1 MNIVRVFL
9 VKQSPLVTCS
19 AGQRYSL
26 FTYPITQYVLSD
38 SVTTLLLKNL
48 FKDFYLIFYLI
59 FI

>member
-38 SVTTLLLKNL
+38 SGHNAAAEEFV
-48 FKDFYLIFYLI
+48 
-59 FI
+59 